1 MKERTRGWRYC
12 VAMGKGT
19 SGGVPGMG
27 SWCEMAPPQIITVD
41 KTRHKTMETILE
53 RVAAMGAWL
62 ENAPPQIIEPQRSS
76 PRKNSLDTIAEES
89 MSMFVDIGAASSN
102 SASLRP
108 MRRNW
113 ETSSSSSSSSIA
125 IPQRIPTGF
134 VACN

>member
-1 MKERTRGWRYC
+1 
-12 VAMGKGT
+12 MGKGT

-125 IPQRIPTGF
+125 IPQRIATGF